1 MAITTLHIRLPRLVA
16 GIDLRALPIGPA
28 EAFVLSRVDGA
39 MSEVE
44 IAEAA
49 GLDMSAVATAL
60 TQLERLGAIHFDE
73 ATVAQTPRPARPPP
87 RPSSPMR
94 IGPIVESLGATEPH
108 HPAAALYDARELD
121 EAVDLQPE
129 RKRVILEAFY
139 HLDTSTHYQL
149 LKVDPSADKRAIK
162 NAYYEIV
169 NVFHP
174 DRYFGK
180 DLGSFK
186 PKLER
191 VFSRLTEAYDALTRS
206 GPRAEYDAY
215 LAALQKTR
223 AFDHRQTDST
233 LEAQVQA
240 IQRQIEEDARAAEA
254 AAQGQ
259 ANPSVAPESGAERP
273 LTPAAGEHPLRVS
286 GSQPRLQTV
295 RPMDA
300 EARKRALAR
309 KLGGR
314 ATSGAIPAVNTQP
327 GTSLPAPSHPSNRER
342 AGEEL
347 KRRYEQRVTHA
358 REKQAERYLLDARAA
373 LAGKD
378 PLSAVNGL
386 RIAAGL
392 VPNNPEITARLQ
404 EAQTEA
410 YELLSG
416 HYLAQAQYE
425 EREGRLADAARS
437 YGRATA
443 GSSSSRTFERAAY
456 CTLMAAGDLR
466 LAGDYARKAIALLPA
481 GSAAS
486 AAGTGVGEEAQARV
500 TLARIYIAAGMKQS
514 GLAEFERAATLAPKD
529 DTIRDWIRRLKRG
542 EA

>member
-1 MAITTLHIRLPRLVA
+1 M
-16 GIDLRALPIGPA
+16 
-28 EAFVLSRVDGA
+28 LSRVDGA
-39 MSEVE
+39 TSEFE

-49 GLDMSAVATAL
+49 GLDMSAVATTLAR
-60 TQLERLGAIHFDE
+60 LEGLGAIHFDE
-73 ATVAQTPRPARPPP
+73 TTVGQNPRPPRPPP
-87 RPSSPMR
+87 RPSGPAR
-94 IGPIVESLGATEPH
+94 IGPIVESVGAAEPH

-121 EAVDLQPE
+121 EAVDLEPE
-129 RKRVILEAFY
+129 RKRVILDAFY
-139 HLDTSTHYQL
+139 HLDTATHYQL
-149 LKVDPSADKRAIK
+149 LKVEPSADKRAIK

-180 DLGSFK
+180 NLGSFK
-186 PKLER
+186 TKLER
-191 VFSRLTEAYDALTRS
+191 VFSRLTDAYDALTRS

-215 LAALQKTR
+215 LAALHKTR
-223 AFDHRQTDST
+223 DFDHRQADLT
-233 LEAQVQA
+233 LEAQVQL
-240 IQRQIEEDARAAEA
+240 IQRQIEEEARAAEA
-254 AAQGQ
+254 AARGQ
-259 ANPSVAPESGAERP
+259 ANPPAAPEPSAERSI
-273 LTPAAGEHPLRVS
+273 TPARGENPLPAS
-286 GSQPRLQTV
+286 GSRPRLQSV
-295 RPMDA
+295 HPIDA
-300 EARKRALAR
+300 ETRKRALAR

-314 ATSGAIPAVNTQP
+314 TMSGAMPAVTTQP
-327 GTSLPAPSHPSNRER
+327 STSVPPASPPATRER
-342 AGEEL
+342 AGDEL
-347 KRRYEQRVTHA
+347 KRRYEQRVTRA
-358 REKQAERYLLDARAA
+358 RENQAERYLLNARAS
-373 LAGKD
+373 LASKD

-392 VPNNPEITARLQ
+392 VPNNLEISARLQ

-410 YELLSG
+410 YVLLSD

-425 EREGRLADAARS
+425 EREGRLVDAARS

-456 CTLMAAGDLR
+456 CTLMAEGDLR

-486 AAGTGVGEEAQARV
+486 AGGAGVGEEAQARV